1 MKSYIKTSGL
11 SELWLVV
18 NSLAADGLAH
28 RASHQAPEMEPLNVL
43 RAEIMHKETEHLRSR
58 LERIQYHLESPE
70 TVGHS
75 SHQDII

>member
-1 MKSYIKTSGL
+1 VKSYIKTSGL

-75 SHQDII
+75 SHQDIM